1 MSSKLKPVFLFQ
13 DAYNFILDYDKDTAF
28 FSVYDGH
35 GGHEV
40 AEYLQRNLPQFL
52 KVMDSYKEGNIEKT
66 LIDGFLKM
74 DESLNT
80 KEVMAALKD
89 IAMEGADEE
98 ENIDK
103 LYEEASMP
111 VEEVMEKY
119 RDGERTSKEVSKES
133 STKSKCF
140 SSNQAGC
147 SKSRPERS
155 RRKADESCSSQISE
169 TNSSV
174 KIAEQRTLTEQENKT
189 INGDGGNSVTTSS
202 ERLKEKSEKSE
213 GKIFSIC

>member
-1 MSSKLKPVFLFQ
+1 M
-13 DAYNFILDYDKDTAF
+13 DYDKDTAF

-74 DESLNT
+74 DASLNT
-80 KEVMAALKD
+80 EEVMAILKE

-111 VEEVMEKY
+111 VEEVIEKY
-119 RDGERTSKEVSKES
+119 RDGEGQSEETSKESGS
-133 STKSKCF
+133 KSKCD
-140 SSNQAGC
+140 SSNEAGS
-147 SKSRPERS
+147 SKERSRPERS
-155 RRKADESCSSQISE
+155 RRKHDDSSSSQTSE
-169 TNSSV
+169 MNSSE
-174 KIAEQRTLTEQENKT
+174 KSSDNFAEQV
-189 INGDGGNSVTTSS
+189 SAVTGKEEKSTDVSEEKSEKNTS
-202 ERLKEKSEKSE
+202 EDLKEESEKSE
-213 GKIFSIC
+213 GKVFHRKHYIKNS